1 MVIIVLDKQT
11 INKEGNMG
19 ITPQIEGTT
28 IDFYCQLKFHRFW
41 SLSSLAMQFRVIIIY
56 EAWKFG
62 MEFETFQLLCQT

>member
-28 IDFYCQLKFHRFW
+28 IDFYCQFKVHLTQGNVKVISNERSHDHEKYILSLK
-41 SLSSLAMQFRVIIIY
+41 SKDID
-56 EAWKFG
+56 
-62 MEFETFQLLCQT
+62 